1 MLDLPFGVGSGSSEG
16 AKQARGTVLVADG
29 DAESRAATTAQL
41 SSHYEILGAGD
52 APSAHALAAASQP
65 DAALFN
71 LDLLDLAATGPTAPL
86 PRWRADERTAP
97 IPVLVLGR
105 PTNDEAHVACLAR
118 GAADFLQRPI
128 DARVLVARVDRAV
141 RDARERRSLEAAAQ
155 TDGLTG
161 LANFRALAARLRQ
174 EMERARRYR
183 TPLALAMIDLDHLKD
198 VNDRLGHAAG
208 NQVLAAFARRLTRSL
223 RGTDFAA
230 RYGGDEFAVLLTHQT
245 WREAAV
251 FCERLRSSLVAR
263 PLFSPRGDDAIDR
276 PTTISVGVAAHA
288 PTTPRP
294 SGEALLQAADAALYE
309 AKRLGRNQVV
319 IFERDLPHAAEG
331 AVQ

>member
-1 MLDLPFGVGSGSSEG
+1 
-16 AKQARGTVLVADG
+16 
-29 DAESRAATTAQL
+29 
-41 SSHYEILGAGD
+41 
-52 APSAHALAAASQP
+52 
-65 DAALFN
+65 
-71 LDLLDLAATGPTAPL
+71 
-86 PRWRADERTAP
+86 
-97 IPVLVLGR
+97 
-105 PTNDEAHVACLAR
+105 
-118 GAADFLQRPI
+118 
-128 DARVLVARVDRAV
+128 VLVARVARAV

-161 LANFRALAARLRQ
+161 LANFRALATRIRQ
-174 EMERARRYR
+174 EMDRARRYR
-183 TPLALAMIDLDHLKD
+183 TPLALAMVDLDHLKD

-263 PLFSPRGDDAIDR
+263 PLFSRRGDNAIDL
-276 PTTISVGVAAHA
+276 PITISVGVAAHA
-288 PTTPRP
+288 PSTPRP
-294 SGEALLQAADAALYE
+294 SGEALLQAADTALYE

-319 IFERDLPHAAEG
+319 IFERDLPHTAEG
-331 AVQ
+331 ASP